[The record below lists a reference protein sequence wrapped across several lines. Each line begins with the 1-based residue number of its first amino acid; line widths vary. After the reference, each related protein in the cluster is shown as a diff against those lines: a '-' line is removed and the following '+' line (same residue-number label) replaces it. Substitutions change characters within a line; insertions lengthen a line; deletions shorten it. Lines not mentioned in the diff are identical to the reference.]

1 MAPRNDPTFYRA
13 ELTGR
18 DLLDYVVGLTVGVL
32 VWAVNSTSATSTLV
46 VDPTWTAVGVAT
58 GLALFAVS
66 TFWAAG
72 RRFQLAL
79 RERPPIFYV
88 AFFLLFLLVLWL
100 TLRFDVAVR
109 PAHYSWFL
117 GGGLS
122 QLVGIGLYL
131 RQRSAG

>member
-1 MAPRNDPTFYRA
+1 MAPRNESTFYRA

-18 DLLDYVVGLTVGVL
+18 DLFEYVFGLAVGILLWV
-32 VWAVNSTSATSTLV
+32 VNSMSATSTLV
-46 VDPTWTAVGVAT
+46 FDPTWTAVGVAT

-79 RERPPIFYV
+79 RERRPVFYV
-88 AFFLLFLLVLWL
+88 AFFLAFLLVVWL
-100 TLRFDVAVR
+100 TLRLDVAVR

-117 GGGLS
+117 GLGLS
-122 QLVGIGLYL
+122 QLLGIALYL